1 MSSQFHAQVFYG
13 IVLPR
18 QHEQGDE
25 DEVLKEL
32 KLVFPSYNDCLAV
45 AIKESV
51 IEVNEE
57 SNPGTW
63 PIKEL
68 NPSEQGNWNH
78 RLFEFC
84 LRLGRKG
91 SAPGWFFSAG
101 QS

>member
-1 MSSQFHAQVFYG
+1 MSSHFHALVFYG
-13 IVLPR
+13 VAFPG

-25 DEVLKEL
+25 DEVLEEL
-32 KLVFPSYNDCLAV
+32 RLVFPSYNDCLAV

-51 IEVNEE
+51 IETSEE
-57 SNPGTW
+57 GNPGTW
-63 PIKEL
+63 PLEI
-68 NPSEQGNWNH
+68 PSPADQERWNH
-78 RLFEFC
+78 RLQEFC